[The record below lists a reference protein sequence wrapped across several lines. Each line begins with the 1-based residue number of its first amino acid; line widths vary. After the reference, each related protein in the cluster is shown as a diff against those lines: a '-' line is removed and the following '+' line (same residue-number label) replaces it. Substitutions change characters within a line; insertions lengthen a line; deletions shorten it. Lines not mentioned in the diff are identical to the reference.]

1 MRTIILSEEQ
11 AQIFDEGF
19 EQAGRI
25 YDDCIELADR
35 MNWDGPVVVQTIA
48 GQVLFGLTPVARR

>member
-1 MRTIILSEEQ
+1 MTIILSEAQ

-35 MNWDGPVVVQTIA
+35 MGWTDAVAVEDLA
-48 GQVLFGLTPVARR
+48 GRVLFALAPVTQR